1 MASNHQAETIIGK
14 IPLRT
19 ELRGAVEVML
29 RPEELFLDEGDD
41 AVVEAVEFYGHD
53 AVYLTQL
60 FNGPVL
66 RARVLSTPRFRP
78 GDRVSIRHTGRP
90 TMAFL

>member
-1 MASNHQAETIIGK
+1 
-14 IPLRT
+14 
-19 ELRGAVEVML
+19 
-29 RPEELFLDEGDD
+29 
-41 AVVEAVEFYGHD
+41 VEAVEFYGHD